1 MRWLRF
7 PRLLGIVACVYLLA
21 MAVLF
26 GYLSIQNYRFV
37 HHAARTQGTVVSL
50 DPRPPAGSTRT
61 PRGETRAP
69 TVRYVVAGKTYT
81 YTAAHGTYRQRHQ
94 VGAAIEVL
102 YDPSNP
108 QRARLRGEGQLMIP
122 LITSGFA
129 TTALLL
135 GFVLFRTRNL
145 GAQSAALNAP
155 SVGATG
161 RGPDG
166 GRPGDVRVP

>member
-37 HHAARTQGTVVSL
+37 HRAAHTQGTVVSL
-50 DPRPPAGSTRT
+50 DARPPAGSTRT
-61 PRGETRAP
+61 PRGVTRAP
-69 TVRYVVAGKTYT
+69 TVRYVVAGQSYT

-94 VGAAIEVL
+94 VGATIEVL

-108 QRARLRGEGQLMIP
+108 ERARLRGEGQLMIP

-145 GAQSAALNAP
+145 GARSTAADVPGAAP
-155 SVGATG
+155 
-161 RGPDG
+161 
-166 GRPGDVRVP
+166 VRMGS

>member
-1 MRWLRF
+1 
-7 PRLLGIVACVYLLA
+7 
-21 MAVLF
+21 
-26 GYLSIQNYRFV
+26 
-37 HHAARTQGTVVSL
+37 
-50 DPRPPAGSTRT
+50 
-61 PRGETRAP
+61 
-69 TVRYVVAGKTYT
+69 
-81 YTAAHGTYRQRHQ
+81 
-94 VGAAIEVL
+94 
-102 YDPSNP
+102 
-108 QRARLRGEGQLMIP
+108 MIP

-155 SVGATG
+155 SVGAPG

>member
-1 MRWLRF
+1 
-7 PRLLGIVACVYLLA
+7 LLGIIACVYLMA

-37 HHAARTQGTVVSL
+37 HQAATTQGTVISL

-61 PRGETRAP
+61 PRGVTRAP
-69 TVRYVVAGKTYT
+69 TVRYVVAGKSYT
-81 YTAAHGTYRQRHQ
+81 YTAAHGTYRQRHL
-94 VGAAIEVL
+94 VGSTIEVL

-108 QRARLRGEGQLMIP
+108 QRARLRGEGRVMIP

-135 GFVLFRTRNL
+135 GFALFRTRKL
-145 GAQSAALNAP
+145 GAEYPAP
-155 SVGATG
+155 HVPGAEPART
-161 RGPDG
+161 RS
-166 GRPGDVRVP
+166 

>member
-1 MRWLRF
+1 VRWLRF
-7 PRLLGIVACVYLLA
+7 PRLLGLVACVYLMA

-37 HHAARTQGTVVSL
+37 HQAARTQGTVISR

-61 PRGETRAP
+61 PRGVTRAP
-69 TVRYVVAGKTYT
+69 TVRYVVAGKSYT
-81 YTAAHGTYRQRHQ
+81 YTAAHGTYRQRHP
-94 VGAAIEVL
+94 VGGTMEVL

-145 GAQSAALNAP
+145 GTRSPAP
-155 SVGATG
+155 
-161 RGPDG
+161 
-166 GRPGDVRVP
+166 DVSGTEPARTRS